1 MTSSIEMQLNPYP
14 WYAQMQAA
22 NPVVFSPSHDAYLVF
37 GYEEVRQV
45 FRDYQT
51 FSSAVY
57 HGLSEKLAD
66 AFENQLQGIDPPRH
80 TKLRALVSH
89 AFTQREI
96 AELEPNFRAIAEQL
110 ADEMMKRQDPD
121 FVRDFAVPY
130 PIAVIA
136 EMIGIPE
143 EDLERFKY
151 WSDVIVEISHRLLT
165 GAEELP
171 EHGNIFLEMS
181 SYFEALIVER
191 RRNPKND
198 LASRLAVAEIEGAR
212 LSDFD
217 AANFC
222 LILLV
227 AGNETTTNLL
237 ANAVRTFAEHP
248 DQWQLLRS
256 NPSLVPQA
264 IEEVLRFRA
273 PVQLMMRVAT
283 QDAVVGGTTI
293 EAGKRVILFMGAANR
308 DPKKFDDPDTFTI
321 TRTASPHTSFGHG
334 IHTCLGAPLARLES
348 AIALEVLLQRVE
360 QIRIAPTGDALQP
373 LTAFNLLGLKRL
385 ALDFSN
391 G

>member
-22 NPVVFSPSHDAYLVF
+22 NPVVFSPTHDAYLVF
-37 GYEEVRQV
+37 GFEEVRQV
-45 FRDYQT
+45 FRDHQT

-110 ADEMMKRQDPD
+110 ADEMMKKQDPD

-143 EDLERFKY
+143 EDLDRFKN

-171 EHGNIFLEMS
+171 EHGDIFLEMS

-191 RRNPKND
+191 RLSPQND
-198 LASRLAVAEIEGAR
+198 LASRLAVAEIEGSR

-237 ANAVRTFAEHP
+237 SNAVRTFAEHP
-248 DQWQLLRS
+248 DQWRLLRS
-256 NPSLVPQA
+256 NPSLIPQA
-264 IEEVLRFRA
+264 IEEVLRYRA
-273 PVQLMMRVAT
+273 PVQLMMRVAK

-308 DPKKFDDPDTFTI
+308 DPKKFDDPDTFAI
-321 TRTASPHTSFGHG
+321 TRAPGPHTSFGHG

-348 AIALEVLLQRVE
+348 AIALEALLQRIE
-360 QIRIAPTGDALQP
+360 QIRIPATGDALQP

-385 ALDFSN
+385 ALDFGN